1 MYKIATTPYG
11 IAVTVEGTPTPEE
24 LKVANAT
31 LMDAA
36 RTKPGFSL
44 LMDLSKAHVASDAN
58 AQAMIS
64 ERYGKLF
71 GAGMHRLAIVV
82 SSATVGMQVR
92 RLIAQAVG
100 DKVITERVRMI
111 DPTAPNWRADAERW
125 LAEKTP

>member
-1 MYKIATTPYG
+1 MYTTTPTAYG
-11 IAVTVEGTPTPEE
+11 IAVTVEGRPTPEE
-24 LKVANAT
+24 LKVVNAA

-44 LMDLSKAHVASDAN
+44 LMDLSKAQVASDADS
-58 AQAMIS
+58 QAMIS

-82 SSATVGMQVR
+82 SSATVGIQVK

-100 DKVITERVRMI
+100 DKVISERVRMI
-111 DPTAPNWRADAERW
+111 DPTTPNWRADAEEW
-125 LAEKTP
+125 LLLR

>member
-1 MYKIATTPYG
+1 MYTTVTTPYG
-11 IAVTVEGTPTPEE
+11 VAVTVEGRPTPEE

-31 LMDAA
+31 LMDVA

-44 LMDLSKAHVASDAN
+44 LMDLSKAHVASDAES
-58 AQAMIS
+58 QTMIS

-71 GAGMHRLAIVV
+71 AAGMHRLAIVV
-82 SSATVGMQVR
+82 SSATVGIQVK

-100 DKVITERVRMI
+100 DAVISERVRMI
-111 DPTAPNWRADAERW
+111 DPTVPNWRADTERW

>member
-1 MYKIATTPYG
+1 MYTTTPTAYG
-11 IAVTVEGTPTPEE
+11 IAVTVEGRPTPEE
-24 LKVANAT
+24 LKVVNAA

-44 LMDLSKAHVASDAN
+44 LIDLSKAQVASDADS
-58 AQAMIS
+58 QAMIS

-82 SSATVGMQVR
+82 SSATVGIQVK

-100 DKVITERVRMI
+100 DKVISERVRMI
-111 DPTAPNWRADAERW
+111 DPTTPNWRADAEQW
-125 LAEKTP
+125 LLLR

>member
-1 MYKIATTPYG
+1 MYTTTPTAYG
-11 IAVTVEGTPTPEE
+11 IAVTVEGRPTPEE
-24 LKVANAT
+24 LKVVNAA

-44 LMDLSKAHVASDAN
+44 LMDLSKAQVASDADS
-58 AQAMIS
+58 QAMIS

-82 SSATVGMQVR
+82 SSATVGIQVK

-100 DKVITERVRMI
+100 DKVISERVRMI
-111 DPTAPNWRADAERW
+111 DPTTPNWRADAEQW
-125 LAEKTP
+125 LLLR